1 MTDFEK
7 AELTFSLVGYGM
19 TAMALYFTV
28 ISSYLIIAYMV
39 GRELSRSQLTIVSS
53 LFLFFTMSL
62 VFGTY
67 SFFEAANSYGGS
79 SSTSIE
85 YWLAPIVAVAEL
97 AGIAAVL
104 KFMFDIRNDS
114 TDQEAE

>member
-7 AELTFSLVGYGM
+7 TELTFSLVGYGM

-39 GRELSRSQLTIVSS
+39 GSQLSRSQLAIVSS
-53 LFLFFTMSL
+53 LFLVFAMSL

-79 SSTSIE
+79 SSDSIE

-97 AGIAAVL
+97 AGIVAVL
-104 KFMFDIRNDS
+104 KFMFDIRNESGDRES
-114 TDQEAE
+114 A